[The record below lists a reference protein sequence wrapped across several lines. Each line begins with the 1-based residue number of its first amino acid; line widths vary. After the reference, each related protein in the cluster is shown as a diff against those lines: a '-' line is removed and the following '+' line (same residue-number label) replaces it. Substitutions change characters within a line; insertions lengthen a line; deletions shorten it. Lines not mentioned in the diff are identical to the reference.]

1 MHGLPHLG
9 ILKNSSSQNRLHVSH
24 DDVHVHVHHSPSPPA
39 DTKEL
44 TLQNTLQ
51 NAGRRPSA
59 SSRRTSLASSH
70 GHHDDASPRLKWDEA
85 NLYLAEQEKT
95 AKMKID
101 EPKTP
106 YAPHY
111 DPAED
116 EEEMRLAEAQESL
129 INAQGVVV
137 DELDKDK
144 KPPSS
149 SSTSK
154 KFSEDDIPELE
165 LGDPEEELTHG
176 THLDADDRITRARS
190 LSNES
195 HRSDKH
201 VVVGANDSGETNGD
215 ELLTPEQAK
224 EKHAQF
230 EKQRRKH
237 YEMRNIKELLA
248 CVPNHP
254 FPFSIPTFFHVRRWV
269 LMLTG
274 CDRHP
279 EELDEMDEDEDDE
292 DTNSGV
298 PPPMPQIPQR
308 FLNGGK

>member
-1 MHGLPHLG
+1 MAQNIEAIPKKPRG
-9 ILKNSSSQNRLHVSH
+9 ILKNSSSQHYLHVSY
-24 DDVHVHVHHSPSPPA
+24 DDSHISPPA
-39 DTKEL
+39 DNKDL
-44 TLQNTLQ
+44 TMQNTLQ

-85 NLYLAEQEKT
+85 NLYLTEQEKT

-106 YAPHY
+106 YAPQY

-116 EEEMRLAEAQESL
+116 EEEMRLAEDSL

-144 KPPSS
+144 KGSSS
-149 SSTSK
+149 SSTSSQK
-154 KFSEDDIPELE
+154 KLSEDDIPELE
-165 LGDPEEELTHG
+165 LGEPEEEFRHG
-176 THLDADDRITRARS
+176 THLGSGDRIMRGRS

-201 VVVGANDSGETNGD
+201 VVVGANDAGESNGD
-215 ELLTPEQAK
+215 KLLTPEEAE
-224 EKHAQF
+224 EKHRQF
-230 EKQRRKH
+230 ENQRKKH
-237 YEMRNIKELLA
+237 YEMRNIKEILA
-248 CVPNHP
+248 
-254 FPFSIPTFFHVRRWV
+254 
-269 LMLTG
+269 
-274 CDRHP
+274 HP
-279 EELDEMDEDEDDE
+279 EELDDDDDDDDE
-292 DTNSGV
+292 ATSSSVV

-308 FLNGGK
+308 FLNGSK

>member
-1 MHGLPHLG
+1 MAQNTEPISKKPKG
-9 ILKNSSSQNRLHVSH
+9 ILKNSSSQHRLHVSY
-24 DDVHVHVHHSPSPPA
+24 DDAQAISQ
-39 DTKEL
+39 DL

-70 GHHDDASPRLKWDEA
+70 GHLDDASPRLKWDEA
-85 NLYLAEQEKT
+85 NLYLTEQEKT

-111 DPAED
+111 DPTED
-116 EEEMRLAEAQESL
+116 EEEIRRAEAQDKL

-144 KPPSS
+144 KGSS
-149 SSTSK
+149 SK
-154 KFSEDDIPELE
+154 KYFEDDIPELE
-165 LGDPEEELTHG
+165 LGEPEEEITQKASLG
-176 THLDADDRITRARS
+176 DNDRITRARS

-201 VVVGANDSGETNGD
+201 VVVGASVPTEANDD
-215 ELLTPEQAK
+215 ELLTPEEAK
-224 EKHAQF
+224 AKHEHF
-230 EKQRRKH
+230 EKQRRMH

-248 CVPNHP
+248 
-254 FPFSIPTFFHVRRWV
+254 
-269 LMLTG
+269 
-274 CDRHP
+274 HP
-279 EELDEMDEDEDDE
+279 EELDEMDEEEDNDG
-292 DTNSGV
+292 TSSPGV
-298 PPPMPQIPQR
+298 PPSMPQIPQR

>member
-1 MHGLPHLG
+1 MAQNTEIPKRPKG

-24 DDVHVHVHHSPSPPA
+24 DDVHVHHSPSPPA

-85 NLYLAEQEKT
+85 NLYLTEQEKT

-144 KPPSS
+144 KPSS

-165 LGDPEEELTHG
+165 LGEPEEELTHG
-176 THLDADDRITRARS
+176 THLGADDRITRARS

-201 VVVGANDSGETNGD
+201 VVVGANDASETNGD

-248 CVPNHP
+248 
-254 FPFSIPTFFHVRRWV
+254 
-269 LMLTG
+269 
-274 CDRHP
+274 HP

>member
-1 MHGLPHLG
+1 
-9 ILKNSSSQNRLHVSH
+9 
-24 DDVHVHVHHSPSPPA
+24 
-39 DTKEL
+39 
-44 TLQNTLQ
+44 
-51 NAGRRPSA
+51 
-59 SSRRTSLASSH
+59 
-70 GHHDDASPRLKWDEA
+70 
-85 NLYLAEQEKT
+85 
-95 AKMKID
+95 MKID

-144 KPPSS
+144 KPSSS

-154 KFSEDDIPELE
+154 KFSEDDIPDLE
-165 LGDPEEELTHG
+165 LGEPEEELSHG
-176 THLDADDRITRARS
+176 THLGADDRITRARS

-201 VVVGANDSGETNGD
+201 VVVGANNANETNGD

-248 CVPNHP
+248 CVPNPSFPVFHP
-254 FPFSIPTFFHVRRWV
+254 HLLPREALGINANR
-269 LMLTG
+269 L
-274 CDRHP
+274 
-279 EELDEMDEDEDDE
+279 
-292 DTNSGV
+292 
-298 PPPMPQIPQR
+298 
-308 FLNGGK
+308 

>member
-1 MHGLPHLG
+1 MAQNIEAIPKRPKG
-9 ILKNSSSQNRLHVSH
+9 ILKNSSSQHHLHVSY
-24 DDVHVHVHHSPSPPA
+24 DENHHPSPTV

-51 NAGRRPSA
+51 NAGRRPSS
-59 SSRRTSLASSH
+59 SSRRTSLASSY

-106 YAPHY
+106 YAPRY

-116 EEEMRLAEAQESL
+116 EEELRLAEAQESL

-137 DELDKDK
+137 DELDKNK
-144 KPPSS
+144 KGSS
-149 SSTSK
+149 SSSQK
-154 KFSEDDIPELE
+154 KFSEDDIPDLE
-165 LGDPEEELTHG
+165 LGEPEEAVAEG
-176 THLDADDRITRARS
+176 GHLGDSDRIMRARS

-201 VVVGANDSGETNGD
+201 VVVGTGGTEELRDH
-215 ELLTPEQAK
+215 ELLTTEEAK
-224 EKHAQF
+224 EKHRRF
-230 EKQRRKH
+230 EEHRKKH

-248 CVPNHP
+248 
-254 FPFSIPTFFHVRRWV
+254 
-269 LMLTG
+269 
-274 CDRHP
+274 HP
-279 EELDEMDEDEDDE
+279 EEEDEMDEDDDDDDE
-292 DTNSGV
+292 SSRSGV

>member
-1 MHGLPHLG
+1 MAQNTEIPKRPKG
-9 ILKNSSSQNRLHVSH
+9 ILKNSSSQHHLHVSYDAH
-24 DDVHVHVHHSPSPPA
+24 TPLAAAAAAATA
-39 DTKEL
+39 DGKDL

-59 SSRRTSLASSH
+59 SSRRTSLASPH

-85 NLYLAEQEKT
+85 NLYLTEQEKT

-116 EEEMRLAEAQESL
+116 EEELRLAEAQDSL
-129 INAQGVVV
+129 IDAQGLVV

-144 KPPSS
+144 QRLSPP
-149 SSTSK
+149 K
-154 KFSEDDIPELE
+154 KGFTEDDIPDLE
-165 LGDPEEELTHG
+165 LGEPEEAVTEGANLG
-176 THLDADDRITRARS
+176 GSDRIMRGRS

-201 VVVGANDSGETNGD
+201 VVVGTNEIGESDGD
-215 ELLTPEQAK
+215 ALMTTDEAK
-224 EKHAQF
+224 EKHRQF
-230 EKQRRKH
+230 EQQRRRH

-248 CVPNHP
+248 
-254 FPFSIPTFFHVRRWV
+254 
-269 LMLTG
+269 
-274 CDRHP
+274 HP
-279 EELDEMDEDEDDE
+279 EELDEVDEDEDNVE
-292 DTNSGV
+292 STSGV
-298 PPPMPQIPQR
+298 PPPLPQVPRQ
-308 FLNGGK
+308 FVNGGK